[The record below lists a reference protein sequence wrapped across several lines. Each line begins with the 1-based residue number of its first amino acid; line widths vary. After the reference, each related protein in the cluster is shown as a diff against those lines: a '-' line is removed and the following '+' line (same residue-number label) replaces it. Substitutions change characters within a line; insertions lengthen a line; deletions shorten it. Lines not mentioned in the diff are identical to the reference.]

1 MDFWINKYFGLLVK
15 EYNFK
20 GPYNYNYVREAHT
33 DFVKGDLIVK
43 IAYDGDYWVELIK
56 TKKIYPN
63 LENGTQKVTEI
74 AYSELRHYD
83 LSDLDRKRKLWNS
96 ISSENFP
103 DKSLWYYFN
112 IIKMNPELLEGNFR
126 KLTLRYDILKRLH
139 LIK

>member
-1 MDFWINKYFGLLVK
+1 MDFWINKYFGFLVK

-20 GPYNYNYVREAHT
+20 GPYHYNYVREAHT

-43 IAYDGDYWVELIK
+43 IAY
-56 TKKIYPN
+56 
-63 LENGTQKVTEI
+63 
-74 AYSELRHYD
+74 SELRYYD

-96 ISSENFP
+96 VSSENFP